1 MRRSLLVMV
10 CGLLV
15 CLAAIEA
22 CGRGKRTEILVLH
35 AGSLAIPFK
44 HMAAAFMEKYPE
56 VEVKLEAY
64 GSRTAARQ
72 ISDLGRRAEVMGSAD
87 SAVIRSLL
95 QPRHADFCIDFAT
108 NEMVLM
114 YTGQSRYAAAIQA
127 DNWFEILQRPDVQFG
142 HSDPNSDP
150 CGYRAVLTM
159 KLAEEHYR
167 VPGLFQQLKARMPEK
182 NIRPKEVDLIAL
194 LEAGELDYIFIYRS
208 VARQHRAAYLVL
220 PDEVNLKSPDLSD
233 WYGGVSV
240 RISGR
245 KPGEWL
251 EQRGTPMVYGLTLP
265 KNARHPQWGIRFID
279 FVLAEQGRRIMEDN
293 GQPQLVPPLVDH
305 YDRLPGPLKKYFLPP
320 KPQ

>member
-1 MRRSLLVMV
+1 MRRSLMV
-10 CGLLV
+10 LFCGLLV
-15 CLAAIEA
+15 CLMAVGA

-35 AGSLAIPFK
+35 AGSLTIPFK
-44 HMAAAFMEKYPE
+44 HMAAAFMEMYPE

-95 QPRHADFCIDFAT
+95 QPQHADFCIDFAT

-114 YTGQSRYAAAIQA
+114 YTGQSRYAAAINS

-159 KLAEEHYR
+159 KLSEKHYR

-208 VARQHRAAYLVL
+208 VAEQHRAPYLVL
-220 PDEVNLKSPDLSD
+220 PDEVNLKSPDLKD
-233 WYGGVSV
+233 WYAGVSV
-240 RISGR
+240 RISGQ

-251 EQRGTPMVYGLTLP
+251 EQRGAAMVYGLTLP
-265 KNARHPQWGIRFID
+265 KNARHPRWGIRFID
-279 FVLAEQGRRIMEDN
+279 FVLAEQGRRLMEAN
-293 GQPQLVPPLVDH
+293 GQPQLAPPLVDR
-305 YDRLPGPLKKYFLPP
+305 YDRLPEPLKKYFLSP